1 MPIVQSITKKQLKNV
16 SIVDSWWNLEQFGC
30 KKELHAFGVFAC
42 RFNTSYVE
50 WKRFFLN
57 KKKKLVWSLEKNP
70 PNSSYIFLLDV
81 NFENLTIEL
90 HVLIISSMLVKFQK
104 DQKSIT
110 ILSTKYLNSSFW
122 GLQLCIKSKII
133 NQTVNNI

>member
-1 MPIVQSITKKQLKNV
+1 MIVGGIWSNLVVKKNYMR
-16 SIVDSWWNLEQFGC
+16 LECLLVGSTHHMLNE
-30 KKELHAFGVFAC
+30 KG
-42 RFNTSYVE
+42 
-50 WKRFFLN
+50 FFFF
-57 KKKKLVWSLEKNP
+57 KKKKKKKTSLEKNP
-70 PNSSYIFLLDV
+70 PNSSYIFLLDA

-122 GLQLCIKSKII
+122 GLKLCIKSKVI
-133 NQTVNNI
+133 NQIVNNIQFEQNLACVLRT